1 MQMTAPIVRW
11 SDIRVFTFDCYGT
24 LIDWE
29 KGLLETIIPI
39 LHAHNIYIPVTD
51 VLGLYSDFERSAERE
66 PYRDYKSVLRLVMDG
81 FAMKFQFQLTAV
93 ERDCL
98 VESLKHWT
106 PFPDTVAALKILER
120 RFSLAVI
127 SNVDDDLFSLSHE
140 QLGIHFDWVV
150 TAEQAKSYK
159 PSLNNFQV
167 AFQRIGVP
175 IHQIVHVAQSL
186 YHDIAPANQMGVS
199 CVWVNRRQ
207 GQRGNG
213 ATVQTDA
220 KPSAVVPDMHSLVR
234 LINL

>member
-1 MQMTAPIVRW
+1 MMATMVKW
-11 SDIRVFTFDCYGT
+11 SDISVLTFDCYGT

-29 KGLLETIIPI
+29 KGLLETIAPI
-39 LHAHNIYIPVTD
+39 LRVHDIHIRDTD
-51 VLGLYSDFERSAERE
+51 ILGLYGEFERSAERG

-81 FAMKFQFQLTAV
+81 FAMKFQFQLAEG

-98 VESLKHWT
+98 VESLKHWM
-106 PFPDTVAALKILER
+106 PFPDTVAALKILKR
-120 RFSLAVI
+120 RFSLGVI
-127 SNVDDDLFSLSHE
+127 SNVDDDLFSFS
-140 QLGIHFDWVV
+140 QQRLGIRFDWVV

-159 PSLNNFQV
+159 PSLSNFQT

-175 IHQIVHVAQSL
+175 IHHIVHVAQSL
-186 YHDIAPANQMGVS
+186 YHDIAPANQIGLS

-213 ATVQTDA
+213 ATIQADA
-220 KPSAVVPDMHSLVR
+220 KPGTVVPDLHSLVK